1 MNCPVYK
8 DEELFVKS
16 KVAFSN
22 VIDNFSILGRSL
34 KILAM
39 LTESG
44 DFADLSTIQPMLE
57 TLYSSF
63 VSDFNNLV
71 DIAKIYTGYNISK
84 IVMTTDERIKF
95 IFKELGI
102 DLDEKQ
108 DIEKSDCQIRSEER
122 RVGKECRL

>member
-108 DIEKSDCQIRSEER
+108 DIEKSDCQIH
-122 RVGKECRL
+122 C

>member
-1 MNCPVYK
+1 MRKISFADSGANICEAIITTGTVI
-8 DEELFVKS
+8 VKYGI
-16 KVAFSN
+16 FE
-22 VIDNFSILGRSL
+22 RSL
-34 KILAM
+34 QLLAM

-84 IVMTTDERIKF
+84 Y
-95 IFKELGI
+95 G
-102 DLDEKQ
+102 
-108 DIEKSDCQIRSEER
+108 SY
-122 RVGKECRL
+122 